1 MSPKT
6 NTIRHHLPTPAGQR
20 GLSLV
25 ELMIAITISLLLMV
39 AATSVFISTSQTN
52 RELQAAGQQ
61 IENGRFG
68 ISALQEDLHHA
79 GFYGQYYQIVAG
91 TGTPDP
97 CAVVAAAI
105 QNALP
110 FPVQGYNDPGSSPVS
125 CLPAGDFVPG
135 TDVLVIRRAQAIPL
149 GGPATARTDDDAPV
163 AGDVYIQSVPAT
175 AEIQIGGGGYNFNV
189 TKADGTP
196 SVLMRKDGASAAE
209 IRKLNVHIYFISPC
223 SGTSCGAGGDGV
235 PTLKR
240 LELTS
245 VGGAPGFRVVPIA
258 EGIENLQVEYGI
270 DDAPVYPVANPFT
283 GQSVGDGVPDRY
295 VDAPSAVDWPNVVTV
310 KLFLLARN
318 TEPSQGYTDTK
329 TYDLGL
335 AGAVTPGGAFKRH
348 VFTSTT
354 QVKNMSQRRES

>member
-1 MSPKT
+1 MSAR
-6 NTIRHHLPTPAGQR
+6 NHIIRQNLRHPGSQG

-39 AATSVFISTSQTN
+39 AATGVFMNTSQSN
-52 RELQAAGQQ
+52 REIQAAGQQ
-61 IENGRFG
+61 IENGRYAM
-68 ISALQEDLHHA
+68 STLQEDLHHA
-79 GFYGQYYQIVAG
+79 GFYGQHYQVLPG

-97 CAVVAAAI
+97 CAQVAAAI
-105 QNALP
+105 LNGLP
-110 FPVQGYNDPGSSPVS
+110 FPVQGYNDAGGAPVS

-135 TDVLVIRRAQAIPL
+135 TDVLVVRRAQAIPL

-196 SVLMRKDGASAAE
+196 SVLLRKNGVDAAE
-209 IRKLNVHIYFISPC
+209 IRKFNVHVYFISPC
-223 SGTSCGAGGDGV
+223 SGTSCGGGGDGV

-258 EGIENLQVEYGI
+258 EGIENLQLEYGI
-270 DDAPVYPVANPFT
+270 DEAPVYPVANPFT

-295 VDAPSAVDWPNVVTV
+295 VESPTAADWSNVVTV
-310 KLFLLARN
+310 KIFVLARN

-335 AGAVTPGGAFKRH
+335 AGTVTPGGPFKRH
-348 VFTSTT
+348 VFTATT
-354 QVKNMSQRRES
+354 QVKNVSQRRES